1 MSEPQAPYRAANIV
15 TPRLPPQH
23 IQAEQSVIGGLL
35 LDNSAFDKVA
45 DKLVPDDF
53 YRIEHRLIYEAITK
67 LSEDGKPADVVTV
80 SEHLAQL
87 GKLDRVGGLTYL
99 GTLSNNTP
107 SAANIVAYADIVH
120 EQAVLR
126 SLIAIANEIAAFAHK
141 PDGRSAA
148 DLLDHAEE
156 RILET
161 TDRSSRQS
169 GPRPMRGIL
178 GEAVDRIDV
187 MSRSESPYTGT
198 ATGYTALDD
207 MTSGFQGGDLIIIA
221 GRPSLGKTSLAMGIA
236 EYVAVGQKQ
245 PVAVFSM
252 EMSGTQLVNR
262 LLSSLGRIDGNR
274 IRTGK
279 LNDDD
284 WPRLTSAV
292 QIMQDAPLFVDDT
305 PGLTPTELR
314 SRSRRLNHEHGL
326 KLIVLDY
333 IQLMQSSG
341 GADENRATEVSNIS
355 RSLKAL
361 AKELNVP
368 IVVLSQLNRTVEQ
381 RGDKRPVMSD
391 LRESGALEQDAD
403 VILFIYRDEV
413 YNKQSELKGYAD
425 ILIGKQRNGPI
436 GEVRLKFYGEFT
448 RFDNL

>member
-1 MSEPQAPYRAANIV
+1 MSESPASYRTSSIAP
-15 TPRLPPQH
+15 TRLPPQH
-23 IQAEQSVIGGLL
+23 IEAEQSVIGGLL
-35 LDNSAFDKVA
+35 LDNRSFDKVA
-45 DKLVPDDF
+45 DKLAPDDF
-53 YRIEHRLIYEAITK
+53 YRIEHRLIYEAISK

-87 GKLDRVGGLTYL
+87 GKLDKAGGLAYI
-99 GTLSNNTP
+99 GSLSNNTP
-107 SAANIVAYADIVH
+107 SATNIVAYADIVH

-126 SLIAIANEIAAFAHK
+126 SLIAIANEIAASAHK

-161 TDRSSRQS
+161 TDRTRQG

-178 GEAVDRIDV
+178 SEAVDRIDV

-221 GRPSLGKTSLAMGIA
+221 GRPSMGKSSLAMGIA

-252 EMSGTQLVNR
+252 EMSGTQIVNR

-368 IVVLSQLNRTVEQ
+368 IVVLSQINRTVEQ